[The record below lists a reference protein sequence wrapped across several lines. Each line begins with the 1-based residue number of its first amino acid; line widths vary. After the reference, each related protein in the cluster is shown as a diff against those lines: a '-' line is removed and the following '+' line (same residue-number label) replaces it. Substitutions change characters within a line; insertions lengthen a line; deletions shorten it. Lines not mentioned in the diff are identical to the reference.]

1 MRNSSPSKLAL
12 WMEYSFADLDKTG
25 HMAKLALLSAF
36 EEVVSFDYS
45 RRRAVFNDPAPCQSF
60 DRPVNRVQPAGLP
73 VAFRFASLTTASN
86 VF

>member
-45 RRRAVFNDPAPCQSF
+45 RRRAVF
-60 DRPVNRVQPAGLP
+60 AGLAEGVGLALA
-73 VAFRFASLTTASN
+73 VAVRQVGAVLGCNHHARH
-86 VF
+86 